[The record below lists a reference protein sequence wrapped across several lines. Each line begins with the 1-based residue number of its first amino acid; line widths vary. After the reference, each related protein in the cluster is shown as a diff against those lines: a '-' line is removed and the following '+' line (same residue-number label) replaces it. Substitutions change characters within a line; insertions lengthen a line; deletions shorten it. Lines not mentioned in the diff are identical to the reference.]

1 MMTLVVGNLFGQA
14 RVLDSLRDRLATAHD
29 GKERVIALSG
39 LADYYGFNQFD
50 SCQFYAK
57 QVLEQSDLEGFTYG
71 KFLGTRSLFFALNT
85 QGNYPKALEVVV
97 KGLEAVKGISNDH
110 PDALII
116 PHYFLGVLYRE
127 MGDLPA
133 AKNELHQAMDMQRA
147 SGESMSELFFAYS
160 QMAMVCSA
168 GQERDSALWYARKG
182 YEYGLNSKKFQK
194 FLALAMAVLGNT
206 EERDGH
212 LGSAKVL
219 YSGGMAQSRIFGNV
233 YFEARNAYLLASLY
247 AKEGNAD
254 SCINLA
260 RYSCILADQHEF
272 SEYKEN
278 AAKLLAEQYRTL
290 GRADSSLF
298 YMTQMIVAR
307 DSVFSQAKIKQ
318 FQKTVFEQE
327 RSRQQVKLEEERSTY
342 QKRLLGLL
350 AICGVAF
357 LFGGIL
363 FRNNR
368 QKEKA
373 NAEVRKAYRELKS
386 TQAQLIQSE
395 KMASLGEL
403 TAGIAHEIQ
412 NPLNFVNNFSD
423 INKELVEEAMDSLV
437 KGDLEDLSEILTGI
451 GQNQDK
457 ISHHGRRADAIV
469 KSMLQHS
476 RTSSGQKAPTDLAT
490 LADEYLKLAFHG
502 MRAKDKDFNC
512 ILETDFEPDLPKV
525 NVVPQDIGRVLLN
538 LYNNAFQAVMERK
551 KTGEEGYEPKVRVEI
566 RGVSGQHAALS
577 SQGAGGQAGKQ
588 STAVNSEFGIRNPE
602 WARIAVSDNGFG
614 VPDAIRAKIFQ
625 PFFTTRPAGQG
636 MGLGLSLSY
645 DIVKAHQGALS
656 VESKKGEF
664 TEFKI
669 ELPVK
674 GV

>member
-1 MMTLVVGNLFGQA
+1 MVGNLFGQA

-85 QGNYPKALEVVV
+85 QGNYPKALEVVL
-97 KGLEAVKGISNDH
+97 KGMEAVKGISKDH
-110 PDALII
+110 ADALII

-133 AKNELHQAMDMQRA
+133 AKNELHQAMEMQRA

-182 YEYGLNSKKFQK
+182 YEYGLDSKKFQK

-206 EERDGH
+206 EELDGH
-212 LGSAKVL
+212 LGSAKEL
-219 YSGGMAQSRIFGNV
+219 YSGGMTQSRIFGNV
-233 YFEARNAYLLASLY
+233 YFEARNAYLLANLY

-254 SCINLA
+254 SCIDLA
-260 RYSCILADQHEF
+260 RYSFILAAQHEF

-318 FQKTVFEQE
+318 FQKTVFDQE
-327 RSRQQVKLEEERSTY
+327 RSRQQMKLDEERSAY
-342 QKRLLGLL
+342 QKRLFGLL
-350 AICGVAF
+350 AICSVAF
-357 LFGGIL
+357 LLGGIL
-363 FRNNR
+363 YHNNR

-373 NAEVRKAYRELKS
+373 NEEVRKAYRELKL

-423 INKELVEEAMDSLV
+423 INKELVSEAKDSLA
-437 KGDLEDLSEILTGI
+437 KGDIEDVNSVLDDI
-451 GQNQDK
+451 GQNQEK
-457 ISHHGRRADAIV
+457 ITLHGRRADAIV

-476 RTSSGQKAPTDLAT
+476 RTSSGQKEPTDLAV

-502 MRAKDKDFNC
+502 IRAKDKDFNC
-512 ILETDFEPDLPKV
+512 ILETDFDQDLPKV
-525 NVVPQDIGRVLLN
+525 NLVPQEIGRVLLN

-551 KTGEEGYEPKVRVEI
+551 KSGEEGYEPKVRVEV
-566 RGVSGQHAALS
+566 RGVGSQHAALS
-577 SQGAGGQAGKQ
+577 SQGDSQRGRQQ
-588 STAVNSEFGIRNPE
+588 SAAVDPGSSILDPRSITL
-602 WARIAVSDNGFG
+602 RVTDNGPG
-614 VPDAIRAKIFQ
+614 IPGAIREKIFQ
-625 PFFTTRPAGQG
+625 PFFTTKPTGQG
-636 MGLGLSLSY
+636 TGLGLSLSY
-645 DIVKAHQGALS
+645 DILRAHGGEVNL
-656 VESKKGEF
+656 VEHKGEGATF
-664 TEFKI
+664 EI
-669 ELPVK
+669 LVA
-674 GV
+674 V